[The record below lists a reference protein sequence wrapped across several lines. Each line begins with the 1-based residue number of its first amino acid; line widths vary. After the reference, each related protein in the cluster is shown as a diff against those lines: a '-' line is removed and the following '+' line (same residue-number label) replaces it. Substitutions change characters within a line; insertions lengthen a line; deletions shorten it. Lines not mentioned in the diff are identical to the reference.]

1 MVSIFHPSKIR
12 PAITTKAVDYA
23 TQKHLIHSIRTAVFV
38 DEQNIPADFEIDH
51 DDPISQHV
59 LAFCQGEAIGTGRLT
74 AAGKIG
80 RVSVL
85 RPFRRQ
91 GVGLCVMHRLVTLAK
106 RGHHS
111 EVVLSAQC
119 HAIPFYEKLG
129 FQPEGSVFS
138 EAGIAHVKMRKQLR
152 RTAPAAAPRNDCHR
166 HFGWQE
172 A

>member
-1 MVSIFHPSKIR
+1 MISIFQPSQTR
-12 PAITTKAVDYA
+12 PLITTETVDY
-23 TQKHLIHSIRTAVFV
+23 TTHQRLIHPIRTAVFV
-38 DEQNIPADFEIDH
+38 DEQNIPAEFELDQ
-51 DDPISQHV
+51 DDPVSQHV
-59 LAFCQGEAIGTGRLT
+59 LAFCKGEAIGTGRLT
-74 AAGKIG
+74 RAGKIG
-80 RVSVL
+80 RVAVL

-91 GVGLCVMHRLVTLAK
+91 GVGLCVMHRLITLAK
-106 RGHHS
+106 REHHS
-111 EVVLSAQC
+111 EVVLSAQH

-129 FQPEGSVFS
+129 FETEGSLFV